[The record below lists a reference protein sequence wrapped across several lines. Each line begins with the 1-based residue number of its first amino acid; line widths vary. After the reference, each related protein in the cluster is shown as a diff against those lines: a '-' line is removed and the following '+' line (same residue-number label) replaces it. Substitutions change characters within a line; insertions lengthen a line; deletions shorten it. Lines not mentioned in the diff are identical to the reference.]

1 MSMGALWFDA
11 EVLADTLSETVGYK
25 AGLTMSVEQMCDHLA
40 GTGYDD
46 TLRASEERVV
56 RIRAEEYD
64 ELFYK
69 LLHRIG
75 YTQDEFSGDIT
86 AAFLYHKYKD
96 IAPEIHYGVIDLFI
110 EIWPKLIDD
119 AKKNGTKLIDPRSF
133 MQAAYDKYGKLGLD
147 MAIERLEALDRT
159 MNLSPH
165 TGMRYTEW
173 SNVEELTNLFQG
185 STRTPAFGEF
195 FDQRFIDYLSNNP
208 DAIGRMHWR
217 KFEEMTAEYF
227 VREGFKVELG
237 PGGNDD
243 GVDIRIWKP
252 ISDGSTPHGII
263 QCKRQKDKIERV
275 VVKGLLA
282 DVQFEKADL
291 GLIVTSSELSPGA
304 RRTIMV
310 RGYPIEEV
318 NKDGIAAWLQQ
329 LRTPGTGIVRK

>member
-1 MSMGALWFDA
+1 MGALWFDA

-40 GTGYDD
+40 GTGHDD
-46 TLRASEERVV
+46 TIRASEERFV
-56 RIRAEEYD
+56 RIRSEEYED
-64 ELFYK
+64 LFYK
-69 LLHRIG
+69 LLHRVG
-75 YTQDEFSGDIT
+75 YTQEEFDGDIT
-86 AAFLYHKYKD
+86 AGFLYHKYKD
-96 IAPEIHYGVIDLFI
+96 IAPDVHSGVIDLFL
-110 EIWPKLIDD
+110 EIWPKLIDK
-119 AKKNGTKLIDPRSF
+119 AKQNGTSLIDPRPF
-133 MQAAYDKYGKLGLD
+133 MKAAQDKYGKLGLD
-147 MAIERLEALDRT
+147 MATERLEALDKA

-173 SNVEELTNLFQG
+173 NNVEELKSLFQG
-185 STRTPAFGEF
+185 SAQIPAYGEF

-208 DAIGRMHWR
+208 DAIGKMHWR

-243 GVDIRIWKP
+243 GVDVRIWMP
-252 ISDGSTPHGII
+252 GSYGSAPHGII

-282 DVQFEKADL
+282 DVQFEKADI

-304 RRTIMV
+304 KQTIKV
-310 RGYPIEEV
+310 RGYPIKEV
-318 NKDGIAAWLQQ
+318 NKDGIAAWLQK